1 MDMFKRTALALT
13 LAGVL
18 WSCTGA
24 QREPAQTPDNVME
37 LEIDGLSFI
46 GPNEIASGWTTI
58 RINNDS
64 GMEHFGLVYRL
75 PEGVTGEMIGDQVVK
90 PIQQSLTANIAGD
103 TEKAAQIMATIP
115 AWIADIQYLGGP
127 GMMSTGVI
135 GEATMNIE
143 PGNYIVECYVKTN
156 GIQHN
161 YHPTPGMH
169 GMVLAFTV
177 RDEGG
182 GMAEPEAN
190 VTLDITNTG
199 YAISSGQFRA
209 GENSVR
215 VNFVEQQLYNNFVG
229 HDAHVFRIDEDT
241 DVDAAAKWINFF
253 PNDGQQTPAPAHF
266 VGGIHDMPQGSTAYF
281 KLNLEEGE
289 YGVVAEIPDAK
300 GAGLF
305 TRFSVAGG

>member
-1 MDMFKRTALALT
+1 MLRKTVLALAL
-13 LAGVL
+13 AGAL
-18 WSCTGA
+18 WSCIDA
-24 QREPAQTPDNVME
+24 QHEPDRIAQNVME

-46 GPNEIASGWTTI
+46 GPDEIASGWTTI

-75 PEGVTGEMIGDQVVK
+75 PDGVTGTMIGEEVVK
-90 PIQQSLTANIAGD
+90 PIQHSLTASLAGD
-103 TEKAAQIMATIP
+103 KEKAAQIMATIP
-115 AWIADIQYLGGP
+115 AWISDIQYLGGP

-135 GEATMNIE
+135 GEATMYLE

-156 GIQHN
+156 GVQHN
-161 YHPTPGMH
+161 YHPAPGMH

-177 RDEGG
+177 RDEDG

-199 YAISSGQFRA
+199 YRISSGEFLP

-215 VNFVEQQLYNNFVG
+215 VNFLEQQLYNDFVG
-229 HDAHVFRIDEDT
+229 HDAHVFRIDGDT
-241 DVDAAAKWINFF
+241 DVDAAAKWIDFF
-253 PNDGQQTPAPAHF
+253 PDDGQQTPAPAHF
-266 VGGIHDMPQGSTAYF
+266 IGGIHDMPQGSTAYF

-289 YGVVAEIPDAK
+289 YGIVAEIPDAK
-300 GAGLF
+300 DAGLF
-305 TRFSVAGG
+305 TRFNVAGG

>member
-1 MDMFKRTALALT
+1 MLRKTVLALAL
-13 LAGVL
+13 AGAL
-18 WSCTGA
+18 WSCTDA
-24 QREPAQTPDNVME
+24 QHEPDQIAQNVME

-46 GPNEIASGWTTI
+46 GPDEIASGWTTI

-75 PEGVTGEMIGDQVVK
+75 PDGVTGEMIGEQVVK
-90 PIQQSLTANIAGD
+90 PIQHSLTASIAGD
-103 TEKAAQIMATIP
+103 TEKAAQIMSTIP
-115 AWIADIQYLGGP
+115 AWVADIVYLGGP
-127 GMMSTGVI
+127 GMMSSGVN
-135 GEATMNIE
+135 GEATMYLE

-156 GIQHN
+156 GVQHN
-161 YHPTPGMH
+161 YHPEPGMH
-169 GMVLAFTV
+169 GMVLPFTV
-177 RDEGG
+177 LERDG

-190 VTLDITNTG
+190 VTLDITNAG
-199 YAISSGQFRA
+199 YAISSGEFLP
-209 GENSVR
+209 GENNVR

-229 HDAHVFRIDEDT
+229 HDAHVFRIDEET
-241 DVDAAAKWINFF
+241 DVGATAKWIDFF

-289 YGVVAEIPDAK
+289 YGVVAEVPDAM

-305 TRFSVAGG
+305 TRFSVAGD